1 MIRALTDYDGYA
13 VKVYY
18 ENPERGRRLYK
29 KLVELGEIEDVYKNE
44 KSLD

>member
-1 MIRALTDYDGYA
+1 MIRALTDYDSYA

-18 ENPERGRRLYK
+18 ENPERGRMLYK
-29 KLVELGEIEDVYKNE
+29 KLVALGEIEDVYKD